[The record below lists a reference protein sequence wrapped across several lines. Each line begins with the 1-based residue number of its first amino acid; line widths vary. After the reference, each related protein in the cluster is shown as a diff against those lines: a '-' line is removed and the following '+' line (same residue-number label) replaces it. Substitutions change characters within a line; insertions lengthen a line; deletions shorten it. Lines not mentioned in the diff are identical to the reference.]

1 MRSLHSSLPPCRSPG
16 PRARPYAAIR
26 ARRAGPSPLPP
37 WVCSQ
42 LHPGA
47 ARDPPGC
54 PARPT
59 PKMLFNFTDTRAP
72 RAAKGRPGELEADP
86 QMERLA
92 RITHQELQTSKQS
105 EGKVQSFE
113 GLRQGM
119 SLQSA
124 NWRDLPQE
132 GAPDPG
138 GGDEFH
144 PLQGTACAEAL
155 RRKRAQNLS
164 KEGTGGTR

>member
-1 MRSLHSSLPPCRSPG
+1 MQVPRSEGTPTCSHQSPVS
-16 PRARPYAAIR
+16 RPK
-26 ARRAGPSPLPP
+26 PLPSSGLLP
-37 WVCSQ
+37 
-42 LHPGA
+42 A
-47 ARDPPGC
+47 APLEPVSPSRDPPGC

-59 PKMLFNFTDTRAP
+59 PMMLFNFTDTRAP
-72 RAAKGRPGELEADP
+72 SAAKGRPGELEVDP

-92 RITHQELQTSKQS
+92 RTTHQELQTSKQS

-119 SLQSA
+119 CLQSA